1 MGVGHWKPAALKM
14 LHPRCNHGQGG
25 QGAAGL
31 QSVYPRICISLGRK
45 GQQSCNTAPFHSV
58 PPPLTQNGLQE
69 TGFPRET
76 PAGKEAGLGVTPMP
90 QRARLG
96 GSCSP
101 WGRSGGDP
109 GASEVSWLETGA
121 RWSQRW
127 EPLAA
132 PRAEAAAPPGTAGP
146 SPLPPG
152 SIKLQ
157 CPQPTEPLPPMNLS
171 FVGCLG
177 ALAAGSSCHH
187 AGLAPRGRSEHPP
200 CHAQRAPCAPEPAC
214 RASRDLGLER
224 RCLPRK
230 MPGMFD
236 LRRLPGPAL
245 GKMGSSEQSLS
256 PQGKRGANGVK
267 SRAGRAEPE
276 HL

>member
-1 MGVGHWKPAALKM
+1 MGVGHWKSAALKM

-31 QSVYPRICISLGRK
+31 ESVYPRICISLGRK

-58 PPPLTQNGLQE
+58 PPSLTQNGLQE

-121 RWSQRW
+121 RWSQCW

-132 PRAEAAAPPGTAGP
+132 PPSRGSSPARHRGALTTAPRLHKAPVSPAHGAAPAHESVLCWVPRGAGSGKQLPPRRAGP
-146 SPLPPG
+146 SWALGASSLPCTTRSLCPG
-152 SIKLQ
+152 AG
-157 CPQPTEPLPPMNLS
+157 LPCQQGFGGWNVAAS
-171 FVGCLG
+171 RGKCQGCLTSG
-177 ALAAGSSCHH
+177 VCQ
-187 AGLAPRGRSEHPP
+187 GR
-200 CHAQRAPCAPEPAC
+200 RW
-214 RASRDLGLER
+214 
-224 RCLPRK
+224 
-230 MPGMFD
+230 
-236 LRRLPGPAL
+236 
-245 GKMGSSEQSLS
+245 GKWAHLS
-256 PQGKRGANGVK
+256 NP
-267 SRAGRAEPE
+267 
-276 HL
+276 